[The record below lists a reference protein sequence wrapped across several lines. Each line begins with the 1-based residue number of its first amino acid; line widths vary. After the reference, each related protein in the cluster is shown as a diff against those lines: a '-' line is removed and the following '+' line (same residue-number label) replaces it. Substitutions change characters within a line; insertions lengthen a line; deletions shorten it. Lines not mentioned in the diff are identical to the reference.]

1 MPLPSV
7 VVIGHRAGR
16 KEHSAMLDSRQSRA
30 WRVFGRSFATEHV
43 ELAHNGA
50 DAVAQDGTGQPGL
63 KGRMAAHGFHA
74 FPYTP
79 LGDGPSG
86 M

>member
-1 MPLPSV
+1 M
-7 VVIGHRAGR
+7 
-16 KEHSAMLDSRQSRA
+16 
-30 WRVFGRSFATEHV
+30 
-43 ELAHNGA
+43 ELSHNRA

-63 KGRMAAHGFHA
+63 KGRMATHGFHA

-79 LGDGPSG
+79 LGGGPSR

>member
-1 MPLPSV
+1 M
-7 VVIGHRAGR
+7 
-16 KEHSAMLDSRQSRA
+16 
-30 WRVFGRSFATEHV
+30 
-43 ELAHNGA
+43 ELSQNRA

-63 KGRMAAHGFHA
+63 KGRMATHGFHA

-79 LGDGPSG
+79 LGGGPSR